1 MSIATI
7 GAMIIHQLPEA
18 VGVMLFYAVG
28 EYLQDLAVDRSRGS
42 IAALMD
48 LRPESARIFEKN
60 EGSKEAEEL
69 NKIDEARR

>member
-18 VGVMLFYAVG
+18 VGVMLFYTVG

-48 LRPESARIFEKN
+48 LRPESARIFEKIRDPRKLM
-60 EGSKEAEEL
+60 S
-69 NKIDEARR
+69 